1 MFLLLPETANE
12 LLNIIDES
20 MNVVNWL
27 NMTMEFHFYY
37 NRKSHT
43 KYVNITSDNCKNR
56 VKLYIC
62 CLFGVYCPTREFFT
76 YMETSSLPVK
86 GCKF

>member
-1 MFLLLPETANE
+1 MYVAIFVEYLLPIKFTELNKGKLSMLLLLPVTANE
-12 LLNIIDES
+12 LLNIIVES

-43 KYVNITSDNCKNR
+43 KYVNITSDNCKN
-56 VKLYIC
+56 
-62 CLFGVYCPTREFFT
+62 
-76 YMETSSLPVK
+76 
-86 GCKF
+86 